1 MKLFLSNN
9 ISWYKWRYDL
19 NTANKLP
26 LELSLECIFQ
36 KEKKEILI
44 YECTFWNNGN
54 FEFSFMKGQS
64 FKIYCIN
71 KKVYWHCCSVV
82 SFDYTYPVY
91 YILKL
96 RTIENYNLFLTSS
109 AAISF
114 SLRLLRSTIHNYK
127 AILQYITYLILFILD
142 PFLF

>member
-1 MKLFLSNN
+1 M
-9 ISWYKWRYDL
+9 
-19 NTANKLP
+19 
-26 LELSLECIFQ
+26 SLECIFQ

-114 SLRLLRSTIHNYK
+114 SLRLLRSTIHNYIYIRDE
-127 AILQYITYLILFILD
+127 AILQYIIYFILFILD
-142 PFLF
+142 SILF

>member
-1 MKLFLSNN
+1 MIWTQPIN
-9 ISWYKWRYDL
+9 YRYPCL
-19 NTANKLP
+19 QSAYFKR
-26 LELSLECIFQ
+26 
-36 KEKKEILI
+36 KKEILI

-127 AILQYITYLILFILD
+127 AILQNITYLILFILD
-142 PFLF
+142 SFLF

>member
-1 MKLFLSNN
+1 MTIWFKHSQKTTASIVFRVH
-9 ISWYKWRYDL
+9 ISKR
-19 NTANKLP
+19 
-26 LELSLECIFQ
+26 
-36 KEKKEILI
+36 KKEILI

-114 SLRLLRSTIHNYK
+114 SLRLLRSTIRTYIYIY
-127 AILQYITYLILFILD
+127 ILRYITFLILFILD
-142 PFLF
+142 PLLS

>member
-1 MKLFLSNN
+1 MH
-9 ISWYKWRYDL
+9 ISKR
-19 NTANKLP
+19 
-26 LELSLECIFQ
+26 
-36 KEKKEILI
+36 KKEILI

-114 SLRLLRSTIHNYK
+114 SLRLLRSTIHTYDIRK
-127 AILQYITYLILFILD
+127 AILQYSNYLN
-142 PFLF
+142 FLL

>member
-1 MKLFLSNN
+1 MH
-9 ISWYKWRYDL
+9 ISRR
-19 NTANKLP
+19 
-26 LELSLECIFQ
+26 
-36 KEKKEILI
+36 KKEILI

-114 SLRLLRSTIHNYK
+114 SLRLPRSTFHIYIYRGLLRSCIEIFYLFDTLYLRSI
-127 AILQYITYLILFILD
+127 LILIIS
-142 PFLF
+142 